1 MLRCARGM
9 AALSQIRWMAQIHL
23 SAKCHQLVIPLPE
36 MSPEPSGAL
45 VKKGACTISIDAP
58 DRRSLQQ
65 QFEVSEKQSNDNRL
79 TRS

>member
-45 VKKGACTISIDAP
+45 VKKALVPSQSMPRTAAHFSSSLKFLKNKEMTIA
-58 DRRSLQQ
+58 
-65 QFEVSEKQSNDNRL
+65 
-79 TRS
+79 